1 MPYVTESSSDPDAL
15 IAVRKK
21 TVSSTVGYLNGRTRS
36 QYGYRTRDLSR
47 AEELGIRDASLSGN
61 ITSLIAHYEEVGHG
75 EFGKP
80 DRAYVVHERDYS
92 EARYTPATHYVAAD
106 LYSGSNPATATLWDA
121 QGAMGITGVRA
132 GIVPTFPSKGAMSAM
147 AAPLLRQTAPS
158 QHEINLTRSLGELKD
173 FPSMMKASKLV
184 LARDPHTFKNPK
196 AAAGQFLN
204 VIFGVQPT
212 MSDLQKM
219 SETVIRASPILDEY
233 IRQERVRLRR
243 KGTRVLGEYSNS
255 GTYVNEFGYTP
266 SGSTTFGGD
275 LSMHYSYVLPTSSSS
290 SADVLKA
297 HVNWSVAATQRLV
310 TSATYEYYIP
320 QPEGFQGRMDEY
332 SQLAQRLVGGGAN
345 AETIYDLTPYSWL
358 VDWFFDIGGV
368 IAYQQNLADNQMIA
382 IRKSFSVIEQVY
394 ASARIVDYTYDSSG
408 VVGAYKLA
416 RPVRFNAN
424 TAIYR
429 WKRVQRGVGN
439 PYSVT
444 PTWSFSKQQWAIAA
458 AMGLSRSEGVPTIR
472 GG

>member
-1 MPYVTESSSDPDAL
+1 
-15 IAVRKK
+15 
-21 TVSSTVGYLNGRTRS
+21 
-36 QYGYRTRDLSR
+36 
-47 AEELGIRDASLSGN
+47 
-61 ITSLIAHYEEVGHG
+61 
-75 EFGKP
+75 
-80 DRAYVVHERDYS
+80 
-92 EARYTPATHYVAAD
+92 
-106 LYSGSNPATATLWDA
+106 
-121 QGAMGITGVRA
+121 
-132 GIVPTFPSKGAMSAM
+132 
-147 AAPLLRQTAPS
+147 
-158 QHEINLTRSLGELKD
+158 
-173 FPSMMKASKLV
+173 
-184 LARDPHTFKNPK
+184 
-196 AAAGQFLN
+196 
-204 VIFGVQPT
+204 
-212 MSDLQKM
+212 
-219 SETVIRASPILDEY
+219 
-233 IRQERVRLRR
+233 
-243 KGTRVLGEYSNS
+243 
-255 GTYVNEFGYTP
+255 
-266 SGSTTFGGD
+266 
-275 LSMHYSYVLPTSSSS
+275 
-290 SADVLKA
+290 
-297 HVNWSVAATQRLV
+297 
-310 TSATYEYYIP
+310 
-320 QPEGFQGRMDEY
+320 MDEY

-444 PTWSFSKQQWAIAA
+444 PTWSLSKQQWAIAA